1 MINIYE
7 ASILDLLPPNLKE
20 DPDMIA
26 ASKAVDSEFLIVAN
40 EVKQC
45 ILLPRIDEIENSDLI
60 DLLAW
65 QMHVDFYDDTLPL
78 IVRKTLVK
86 NSIKWHRMKGTPQ
99 AVIDVATSVFGRTKL
114 TEWFEYGAD
123 PYYFKL
129 DVDVSEQGASPENIK
144 KIETLVN
151 AYKNKRSW
159 IEVINIFFS
168 TKCNIYFG
176 AASITGEQIITYPW
190 TPSDINNTVD
200 VRIATVQAA
209 GNETIII
216 YPKEEI

>member
-1 MINIYE
+1 MISIYE
-7 ASILDLLPPNLKE
+7 ASILDLIPPNLKI
-20 DPDMIA
+20 DPDIIA
-26 ASKAVDSEFLIVAN
+26 ASKAVDNEFLVIVN
-40 EVKQC
+40 EVKEC
-45 ILLPRIDEIENSDLI
+45 ILLPKIDDINNSDLI

-65 QMHVDFYDDTLPL
+65 QMHVDFYDNTLP
-78 IVRKTLVK
+78 IDVRRNLVK
-86 NSIKWHRMKGTPQ
+86 NSIKWHRIKGTPQ

-114 TEWFEYGAD
+114 TEWFEYGAE

-129 DVDVSEQGASPENIK
+129 DVNVTEQGASPENIK

-168 TKCNIYFG
+168 TQCSIYFG
-176 AASITGEQIITYPW
+176 ATSITGEQIVTYPW
-190 TPSDINNTVD
+190 TPHDIAGTVNIP
-200 VRIATVQAA
+200 IATSQMS

-216 YPKEEI
+216 YPKEVI